1 MEPHPHHWRALQWL
15 EGLSGA
21 VQWPM
26 PRPKVSKPWHAWLG
40 LRLGLG
46 LGSEGVEALALL
58 RLIVI
63 RVRQTLT
70 LTLTLT
76 LARLPLVVVVGH
88 EQADRGGGEESLA
101 LEDAPT
107 RKHA

>member
-15 EGLSGA
+15 EGPSGA

-26 PRPKVSKPWHAWLG
+26 PRPKVSKPWHSCASSL
-40 LRLGLG
+40 LGLG
-46 LGSEGVEALALL
+46 K
-58 RLIVI
+58 
-63 RVRQTLT
+63 TLT

-76 LARLPLVVVVGH
+76 LACLPLVVVVGH